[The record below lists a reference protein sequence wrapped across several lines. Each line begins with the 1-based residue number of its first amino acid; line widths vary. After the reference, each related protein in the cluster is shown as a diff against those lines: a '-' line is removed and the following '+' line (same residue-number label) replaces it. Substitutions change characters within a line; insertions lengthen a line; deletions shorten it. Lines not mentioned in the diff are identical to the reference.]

1 MRTTGQLIIVA
12 LLVALGYFGWEN
24 RESIPFLSDKAETAG
39 VKKRTARAV
48 PVIATK
54 VQMLDL
60 KQTVT
65 AVGTLQAN
73 RSVDITAKVT
83 AKVEK
88 LAFEDGQAV
97 NAADELVS
105 LDDTEARA
113 EVAESVAELANSRKL
128 YERSRKL
135 LKSGNTPKARVDL
148 LLSEMQVAEA
158 KVQADRARLND
169 YVIRA
174 PFSGVVGFRDISIGA
189 LVRPGELITT
199 LDDITQLKLDFDL
212 PEKHLAQVVQGQSFI
227 TQSVAYEDKVFEGN
241 VSSISTRVDP
251 VTRVV
256 RVRGLINNDNRI
268 LKPGMFLS
276 VSLQTGMQENAIMI
290 PEHAVTVSAAGH
302 FAFVVENDLAQRK
315 ALTVG
320 QRKQG
325 WVQVLSGI
333 DRDAFVIIEGLQK
346 IRDGGPVKMTVE
358 DNMQAADKGGE
369 ATQ

>member
-1 MRTTGQLIIVA
+1 MKTFGQLIIVA
-12 LLVALGYFGWEN
+12 LLLVGGYFGWEN
-24 RESIPFLSDKAETAG
+24 RESIPFLSDKSENTGA
-39 VKKRTARAV
+39 KKRPARAV
-48 PVIATK
+48 PVIASK
-54 VQMLDL
+54 VQVLDL

-88 LAFEDGQAV
+88 LGFEDGQAV
-97 NAADELVS
+97 NEADVLVS

-113 EVAESVAELANSRKL
+113 ELAESVAELENSRKL
-128 YERSRKL
+128 YERSQKL

-169 YVIRA
+169 YIVRA
-174 PFSGVVGFRDISIGA
+174 PFTGVVGFRDISIGA
-189 LVRPGELITT
+189 LVRPGEIITT
-199 LDDITQLKLDFDL
+199 LDDVTRLKLDFDL
-212 PEKHLAQVVQGQSFI
+212 PERHLANIDPGQSFS
-227 TQSVAYEDKVFEGN
+227 TQSVAYADQLFEGK

-256 RVRGLINNDNRI
+256 RVRGYIDNESRI

-276 VSLQTGMQENAIMI
+276 VSLQTGMQKNAIMI

-302 FAFVVENDLAQRK
+302 FAFAVENDIAVRK
-315 ALTVG
+315 AITVG
-320 QRKQG
+320 QRKKG

-333 DRDAFVIIEGLQK
+333 DADALVIVEGLQK
-346 IRDGGPVKMTVE
+346 IRDGGPVKVTIE
-358 DNMQAADKGGE
+358 DNSQAIDISAE